1 MKRIAAIVLF
11 ALASFGLVNHASA
24 EDHEARVTI
33 PFDFTFGRLLLP
45 AGTYTITS
53 PNQITV
59 VLNNGK
65 QSAAALRSAV
75 AQEDHSGVDKLVFSK
90 YGDQYFLR
98 QILCSS
104 SHLNLEFPAS
114 RAEKQAQLNR
124 AGLSGKDR
132 ILLALNN

>member
-1 MKRIAAIVLF
+1 MKRFAAIVLF
-11 ALASFGLVNHASA
+11 GLASLGMVNRASA

-33 PFDFTFGRLLLP
+33 PFDFSFGRMLLP

-65 QSAAALRSAV
+65 QSAAVLRSAV
-75 AQEDHSGVDKLVFSK
+75 AEEDHSGVNKLVFNK

-98 QILCSS
+98 VILCST
-104 SHLNLEFPAS
+104 SHLNLAFPPS
-114 RAEKQAQLNR
+114 KAEKQAQLKR
-124 AGLSGKDR
+124 AGLDGNNR